1 MAVFLRKSVSRRRN
15 RKRIL
20 LRAKKSRTAAGTGKK
35 IPENELRIEFGSL
48 LFNMVRYDL
57 IDEIAA
63 ELSHAFDVF
72 VECGFME
79 RPIVRL
85 MEDEGQDTKS
95 YAIYLLGEQ
104 VYFRGFAQHDD
115 AHKELFRCLRKDVEI
130 AIFSIFREIR
140 LPESFIRM
148 KEQEDSREA
157 CLFLYWYFREVEDDR
172 QQSFHW
178 LKKLA
183 AFGVPE
189 DLQMLS
195 RAYDRGDGCREDPFL
210 ADKYD
215 IAAGGIVRNR
225 RSLF

>member
-20 LRAKKSRTAAGTGKK
+20 LRAKKRRTAAGAGKK
-35 IPENELRIEFGSL
+35 IPENELRIEFGSP
-48 LFNMVRYDL
+48 LFNMIRYDL
-57 IDEIAA
+57 IDELTA
-63 ELSHAFDVF
+63 ELSHEIEEF
-72 VECGFME
+72 VECGCME
-79 RPIVRL
+79 RPIVKL
-85 MEDEGQDTKS
+85 VEDKDLDRKQYS
-95 YAIYLLGEQ
+95 IYFLGEK
-104 VYFRGFAQHDD
+104 VCSREFARHGD
-115 AHKELFRCLRKDVEI
+115 AHRDLFRRLREDVEI

-195 RAYDRGDGCREDPFL
+195 RAYNRGDGCREDPFL

>member
-35 IPENELRIEFGSL
+35 IPENELRIEFGSP
-48 LFNMVRYDL
+48 LFNMIRYDL
-57 IDEIAA
+57 IDELTA
-63 ELSHAFDVF
+63 ELSHVFDDF
-72 VECGFME
+72 VECGCME
-79 RPIVRL
+79 RPIVKL
-85 MEDEGQDTKS
+85 VEDKDLDRKQYS
-95 YAIYLLGEQ
+95 IYLLGEE
-104 VYFRGFAQHDD
+104 VGSWEFARHDD
-115 AHKELFRCLRKDVEI
+115 AHREFFRRLRKDVEI

-189 DLQMLS
+189 DLRKLS
-195 RAYDRGDGCREDPFL
+195 RAYDRGTKVL
-210 ADKYD
+210 TY
-215 IAAGGIVRNR
+215 
-225 RSLF
+225 S